1 MIPTVGQQ
9 LRSAREKM
17 GISIQDAARETH
29 IRVNY
34 LQELENDHPEQLQSV
49 AQARGF
55 LRLYAAF
62 LDLSYRDLLSLWDAP
77 VEVPAP
83 QAEQSEKKEGRFA
96 WLGRRPSA
104 KDESAS
110 DSEIP
115 AEEAKPEAEEP
126 TAGESTDLPLE
137 APVYEVG
144 ESRSMI
150 PEEEQRQ
157 EEIVA
162 EETSLDEQEEQETV
176 EDTALEEAEKT
187 PSRVKTF
194 ISGFTARLAGIPF
207 LKKIFRL
214 RNTDGGQINAEEEQA
229 QPARTSEDI
238 FREIGAALLARRT
251 MMELNLTDIENFTNL
266 KRTFLVAIED
276 GRFDDLPSTV
286 QGRGML
292 NNYAKFLGME
302 ESIVMDMYGSALQL
316 QREERLKP
324 QRKPVQSP
332 VSVRFNLPEKWR
344 RIINPDLLIG
354 SALIIALFVFIIWG
368 ASQVFNGAEGS
379 PTEAPSISEMLQM
392 TPSLSPSPDQTLTV
406 EAGEL
411 TVEATPLPGVA
422 VVENTP
428 TVIATV
434 NAAPL
439 QLYILAHDRAYL
451 RVTVDGRETFDGRV
465 SPDNVYT
472 YSGNE
477 SIELLT
483 GNASALEVYFN
494 QDYIGSLGS
503 VGEVVNIDFTV
514 DGLIKPTPQ
523 PTQTSTPEPGPEAML
538 EDEDMTQ

>member
-62 LDLSYRDLLSLWDAP
+62 LDLSYQDLLSLWD
-77 VEVPAP
+77 VPAEEPSP
-83 QAEQSEKKEGRFA
+83 QAEQPEKKEGRFA
-96 WLGRRPSA
+96 WLGRRAPA
-104 KDESAS
+104 EKDSV
-110 DSEIP
+110 SEPETP
-115 AEEAKPEAEEP
+115 AEEIMPEVQEPPAAE
-126 TAGESTDLPLE
+126 LPEQQPETL
-137 APVYEVG
+137 AYEVD
-144 ESRSMI
+144 ETRSVI
-150 PEEEQRQ
+150 PEEEQPQ
-157 EEIVA
+157 EEADA
-162 EETSLDEQEEQETV
+162 EEALLDEQEEQEI
-176 EDTALEEAEKT
+176 EAEAAPEEGEKP
-187 PSRVKTF
+187 PSRVKAI
-194 ISGFTARLAGIPF
+194 ISGFAARLAGIPF
-207 LKKIFRL
+207 LKKVFKL
-214 RNTDGGQINAEEEQA
+214 KDPSQDEGDAAEEQA
-229 QPARTSEDI
+229 EPARTSQDI
-238 FREIGAALLARRT
+238 FKEIGAALLARRQ
-251 MMELNLTDIENFTNL
+251 MMDLNLSDIENFTNL

-324 QRKPVQSP
+324 QRKQVQSP
-332 VSVRFNLPEKWR
+332 VSVKVNLPDKWR
-344 RIINPDLLIG
+344 RIINPDLIIG
-354 SALIIALFVFIIWG
+354 SALIIGLFVFIIWG
-368 ASQVFNGAEGS
+368 ASQVFGNAEGS

-392 TPSLSPSPDQTLTV
+392 TPSLSPSPDLTLTG

-411 TVEATPLPGVA
+411 TQEATPLPGVA
-422 VVENTP
+422 VVESTP

-451 RVTVDGRETFDGRV
+451 RVTVDGQEAFDGRV

-483 GNASALEVYFN
+483 GNAYALEIYFN
-494 QDYIGSLGS
+494 QEYIGSLGK
-503 VGEVVNIDFTV
+503 VGEVANIDFTL
-514 DGLIKPTPQ
+514 DGLIEPTPQ
-523 PTQTSTPEPGPEAML
+523 QTQTSTPEPGPEAML
-538 EDEDMTQ
+538 EDEAMTQ